1 MCETSAICGDLPD
14 DKADD
19 YSYVIEVKNSMTPQE
34 IYNKICYYLDNED
47 KRLEKVKKG
56 IEFANNYTQEHYAE
70 RLLKEIKIYL
80 N

>member
-1 MCETSAICGDLPD
+1 MCGTSAICGDLPD

-19 YSYVIEVKNSMTPQE
+19 YSFVIEVTNSMTDKE
-34 IYNKICYYLDNED
+34 ILDKISYYLKNED

-56 IEFANNYTQEHYAE
+56 IDFANNYTQENYAE
-70 RLLKEIKIYL
+70 RLLKEITEYL

>member
-1 MCETSAICGDLPD
+1 MCGTSAICGDLPN

-19 YSYVIEVKNSMTPQE
+19 YSFVIEVTNSMTDKE
-34 IYNKICYYLDNED
+34 ILKKISYYLDNEN

-56 IEFANNYTQEHYAE
+56 IDFANNYTQEHYAE
-70 RLLKEIKIYL
+70 RLLTEITEYL